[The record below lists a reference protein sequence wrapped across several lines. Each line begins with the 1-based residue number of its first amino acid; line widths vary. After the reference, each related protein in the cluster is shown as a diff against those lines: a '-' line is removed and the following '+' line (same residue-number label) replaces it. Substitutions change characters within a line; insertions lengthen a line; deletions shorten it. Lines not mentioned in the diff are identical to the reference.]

1 MLLKLLVYLVVL
13 VVLTVTG
20 NPPDQIV
27 VVSVVVYLF
36 VCMLGAIVCL
46 LVFIYLFYKNRTIPP
61 GCATLTGRQILC
73 LSGDLSKKKKKK
85 TFQFHIL
92 QSLPAGNWQRPCWP
106 CRVARK
112 YLHAVMTSSLKIL
125 KIVSLSSPE
134 NNSPFTSIFE
144 TCFEGLG

>member
-46 LVFIYLFYKNRTIPP
+46 LVFIYLFIYVTKIAQSHLAVLR
-61 GCATLTGRQILC
+61 LLEGRFCVC
-73 LSGDLSKKKKKK
+73 LVIFLKKKKKK
-85 TFQFHIL
+85 PSNFISYSLYL
-92 QSLPAGNWQRPCWP
+92 QVTGKDRAG
-106 CRVARK
+106 
-112 YLHAVMTSSLKIL
+112 HA
-125 KIVSLSSPE
+125 E
-134 NNSPFTSIFE
+134 
-144 TCFEGLG
+144 